1 MIRWADVKMIRCE
14 DEKMWGW
21 EDVKMWGW
29 EDLMISRC
37 EDETMWRWDYVKMWG
52 GEAVRMWRC
61 EDVKMWRWADVKM
74 IRCEDVRM
82 WRCEDV
88 RMRRS
93 EDEKIWGWEDVNMWG
108 CDDDKMFHRRPLLEE
123 PCAQTLSGTR
133 VSQSNNRISLAN
145 LANIGEPTNFGE
157 TYLGKQLT
165 TKHNLV
171 LELVGP
177 GLCWCSIPLIEM
189 VPPTTN
195 GGSKIS
201 MTFKTIQNPL

>member
-1 MIRWADVKMIRCE
+1 MKMRRC
-14 DEKMWGW
+14 
-21 EDVKMWGW
+21 EDVKMWGC
-29 EDLMISRC
+29 EDVKMSRC
-37 EDETMWRWDYVKMWG
+37 EDDKMWRCEDVKMRRCEDMWRWEV
-52 GEAVRMWRC
+52 VRMRRC

-74 IRCEDVRM
+74 RRCEDVKM
-82 WRCEDV
+82 SRCE
-88 RMRRS
+88 
-93 EDEKIWGWEDVNMWG
+93 
-108 CDDDKMFHRRPLLEE
+108 DDKMFHRPPLLEE

-145 LANIGEPTNFGE
+145 LANIGETTNFGD

-189 VPPTTN
+189 APPTTN
-195 GGSKIS
+195 GGNKIS
-201 MTFKTIQNPL
+201 MTFKSIQNPL